1 MSDILHWSYS
11 ALSQYAR
18 CPLQFF
24 FQRILGLPQR
34 STPSPL
40 ALGSAIHEA
49 LAHYHQGIQD
59 RRPVRPEAVLAS
71 FRRAWEERKQRELIV
86 YHQGTEQGHVEQG
99 VGLLEAYLK
108 EPPPAG
114 IVAVEQEL
122 VVPIVTSQG
131 EVLEPQLVAV
141 LDLVTRDHNDGL
153 KVTDLKTSSR
163 AYSDLDGKT
172 SLQATCYIH
181 AAQHAYEEAAVFEF
195 TVMVKTR
202 KPKVVRVATARMP
215 TDSGRL
221 GDLIQV
227 IDRAVAAGIFFPVE
241 SPLNCSSCCYR
252 KSCRDWQ
259 SDQTLPPVEGRF
271 PLRLAEDAYAD

>member
-1 MSDILHWSYS
+1 MSDIASWSYS

-49 LAHYHQGIQD
+49 LAQYHQGVRD
-59 RRPVRPEAVLAS
+59 RRPPRPDSVVAA
-71 FRRAWEERKQRELIV
+71 FRRAWEERKRQELIF
-86 YHQGTEQGHVEQG
+86 YQKGTEQGHVEQG
-99 VGLLEAYLK
+99 LALQEAYLK

-122 VVPIVTSQG
+122 VVPLVTSQG
-131 EVLEPQLVAV
+131 EVLDQQLVAV
-141 LDLVTRDHNDGL
+141 LDLVTRDPREGL

-181 AAQHAYEEAAVFEF
+181 AAQQGYGETAVFEF
-195 TVMVKTR
+195 AVMVKTR

-221 GDLIQV
+221 GDLVQV
-227 IDRAVAAGIFFPVE
+227 INRAVAAGVFFPVE

-252 KSCRDWQ
+252 KSCREWQ
-259 SDQTLPPVEGRF
+259 SDQTLPSAEGRF
-271 PLRLAEDAYAD
+271 PLRLAEDAHAD